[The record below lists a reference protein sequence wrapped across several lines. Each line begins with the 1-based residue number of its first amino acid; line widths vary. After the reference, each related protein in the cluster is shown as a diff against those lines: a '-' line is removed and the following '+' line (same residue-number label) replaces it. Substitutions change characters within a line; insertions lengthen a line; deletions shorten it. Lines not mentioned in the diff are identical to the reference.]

1 MGIRIKHSN
10 EYYLH
15 LFSKKQP
22 DLNWENK
29 EVRNELYDM
38 INFWIDKG
46 VGGFRLDVIDLVG
59 KEPDKLI
66 TANGP
71 KLP

>member
-1 MGIRIKHSN
+1 
-10 EYYLH
+10 
-15 LFSKKQP
+15 
-22 DLNWENK
+22 
-29 EVRNELYDM
+29 M

-71 KLP
+71 KLHEYINEMNLNTFGKRDLLTVGETWGLLQK

>member
-1 MGIRIKHSN
+1 
-10 EYYLH
+10 
-15 LFSKKQP
+15 
-22 DLNWENK
+22 
-29 EVRNELYDM
+29 M

-71 KLP
+71 KLHEYIQ